1 MGLVGRVARSGDGDG
16 SYGETPS
23 EDRGRPRTTEL
34 ANNRLGCRL
43 SVRVVKPAAYAA
55 GAVVFALALNEV
67 VMQPAAA
74 ERLELGTIFILMA
87 SAMAIGAVW
96 LPRRARR
103 NQSIRITVTLL
114 SLLAFSIVTLG
125 TVAIA
130 NRMFLSEHDLTLL
143 LVVLSFGVV
152 SAIGF
157 GISVGKPLTSDLNR
171 LSEIAG
177 GDLNGRVDINRQ
189 DEVGRLGDALDTMAS
204 KLEAAKTERTAD
216 AESRRNFFAAVGH
229 DLRTPL
235 SSLRAALEAIQ
246 DGVVDDTDR
255 YLSSMERDVAAL
267 SSLVEDVFLLARLD
281 SGAFEVEIVDL
292 DITDVADEAIEAL
305 SPLAEARGVSVSLSA
320 QSHVIAKASPQPLS
334 RVLRNLLDN
343 AIRHAPSG
351 SSVIIEVGS
360 HGAGVM
366 LSVIDEG
373 EGFESHF
380 LPVAFERFT
389 RADSAR
395 SRETGGSGLGLAIVG
410 ELVGALDGRI
420 WAEPGPGG
428 RVNVELTA
436 V

>member
-1 MGLVGRVARSGDGDG
+1 M
-16 SYGETPS
+16 
-23 EDRGRPRTTEL
+23 
-34 ANNRLGCRL
+34 
-43 SVRVVKPAAYAA
+43 KPAAYAA

-67 VMQPAAA
+67 VMQPASA
-74 ERLELGTIFILMA
+74 ERLELGSIFIVMA

-114 SLLAFSIVTLG
+114 PLLAFSIVTLG
-125 TVAIA
+125 TFAIA

-171 LSEIAG
+171 LSESAQKIAG
-177 GDLNGRVDINRQ
+177 GDLKGRVEINRR

-235 SSLRAALEAIQ
+235 SSLKAALEAIQ

-255 YLSSMERDVAAL
+255 YLSSMERDVTAL

-360 HGAGVM
+360 HGAAVM

-395 SRETGGSGLGLAIVG
+395 SRETGGSGLGLAIAG